1 MLNLSKIGRLRIRP
15 PRPLQGTPK
24 TVTSSREADGWYACI
39 SRAEG
44 PTESRPPESRPRTG
58 RETGIDVGLQV
69 FLITADGEP
78 VENPR
83 QYRQAEKHLAKA
95 QRRASR
101 RTKGSKRRKKAG
113 QLLARHQQE
122 VQRQRTDFHHKAA
135 LNLLRTYDAI
145 SLEDL
150 PVRTRVRNRHLA
162 ASISDAGWAAFRTIL
177 TSNAAD
183 AGKWLVAVSPA
194 FTSQDCSGRGER
206 VPKSL
211 SVRTHVCPSCG
222 LVLDRD
228 EHAARNMLRAGQ
240 ALRGVVAVAAALNRE
255 APRFSRGEHVTGT
268 YQPVRKPT
276 PTWRVIRL
284 PSAV

>member
-1 MLNLSKIGRLRIRP
+1 MRASRVRRGP
-15 PRPLQGTPK
+15 P
-24 TVTSSREADGWYACI
+24 
-39 SRAEG
+39 
-44 PTESRPPESRPRTG
+44 ESRPPESRPRTG

-122 VQRQRTDFHHKAA
+122 VQRQRTDFHHKTA

-194 FTSQDCSGRGER
+194 FTGQDCSGRGER

-240 ALRGVVAVAAALNRE
+240 ALQGAVAVAAALNRE
-255 APRFSRGEHVTGT
+255 APRFSRGEHVTCDEHSKTLHSGYLVAASGRGVVLWPARRLNACLGT
-268 YQPVRKPT
+268 
-276 PTWRVIRL
+276 RL
-284 PSAV
+284 GSSSSLSASST